1 MSENYIE
8 KDGGN
13 YTEVEKD
20 GIASDM
26 PVKLRRL
33 SKLLTETL
41 TRLETVECLQAV
53 TVGEQTELSER
64 LAALAERLRV
74 TVSRRGT
81 CMAVVTTGSEDA
93 FSNSTAHE
101 EYRGA

>member
-1 MSENYIE
+1 MSEND
-8 KDGGN
+8 KKVN
-13 YTEVEKD
+13 KD

-41 TRLETVECLQAV
+41 TRLETVESMQAV
-53 TVGEQTELSER
+53 TVGEQAELSEQ

-74 TVSRRGT
+74 VIARRCT
-81 CMAVVTTGSEDA
+81 CMNVPMTGSEDV
-93 FSNSTAHE
+93 FSNSTAPE
-101 EYRGA
+101 EYRAR